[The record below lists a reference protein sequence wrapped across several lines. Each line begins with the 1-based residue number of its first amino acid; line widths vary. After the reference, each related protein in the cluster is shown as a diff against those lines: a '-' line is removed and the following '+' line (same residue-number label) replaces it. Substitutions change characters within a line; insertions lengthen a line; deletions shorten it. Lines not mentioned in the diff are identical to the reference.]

1 MAIRLYRAAFVALGL
16 LVGAPLAPS
25 AIASEQ
31 RDPAAL
37 LGAPLGEAALSGLRA
52 RGTTDEELPLGGAG
66 TVGALT
72 GNTAIGT
79 TGSAVMDGSVLGN
92 SGFTTVFQNTGNN
105 VLFQNTTVVNIQ
117 VR

>member
-1 MAIRLYRAAFVALGL
+1 MRTSLHRAAVAALGFL
-16 LVGAPLAPS
+16 AGAALAPS
-25 AIASEQ
+25 ASADGP

-52 RGTTDEELPLGGAG
+52 RGAGDEELPLGGAG
-66 TVGALT
+66 NAGTLT
-72 GNTAIGT
+72 GTNTGGT

-105 VLFQNTTVVNIQ
+105 VLFQNTTVVNIT